1 MVFNEQKFHV
11 KDMGYTIRPAQVGDA
26 AQLSEVRLQ
35 IDGETE
41 NMDREKGEGFIDI
54 AGFERLIEEDANHPR
69 NLFLVAE
76 SQGRILGFSR
86 CEGSHLKR
94 SMHKVEFGVGVL
106 KEYWGHSIGRNLL
119 NESIGWAK
127 SNGIKKIV
135 LYVLEENQKAVA
147 LYEKMGFET
156 EGILK
161 NDKFLSDGKFH
172 HTLIM
177 GNLLH
182 ESGK

>member
-1 MVFNEQKFHV
+1 MVLNEQKFPV

-76 SQGRILGFSR
+76 SHGRILGFSR
-86 CEGSHLKR
+86 CEGSNLKR
-94 SMHKVEFGVGVL
+94 SLHKVEFGVGVIKGYWGYGIGKNLL
-106 KEYWGHSIGRNLL
+106 KESIV
-119 NESIGWAK
+119 WAK
-127 SNGIKKIV
+127 SNGIKKIS
-135 LYVLEENQKAVA
+135 LFVLEENKGAIA
-147 LYEKMGFET
+147 LYKSLGFET
-156 EGILK
+156 EGVLK
-161 NDKFLSDGKFH
+161 NDKLLSDGKFH
-172 HTLIM
+172 HTFVM
-177 GNLLH
+177 GNLLD
-182 ESGK
+182 